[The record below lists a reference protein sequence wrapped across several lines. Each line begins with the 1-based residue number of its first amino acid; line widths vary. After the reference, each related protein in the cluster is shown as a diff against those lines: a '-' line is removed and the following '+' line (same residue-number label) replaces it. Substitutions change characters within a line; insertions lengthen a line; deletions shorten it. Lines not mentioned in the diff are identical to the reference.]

1 MYVCIYNIIYIYM
14 TVYDYILY
22 ILYMCVIIHDYILY
36 ICIFDYIHPSFTK
49 LFVDDPRY
57 SQVDQVKLSA

>member
-1 MYVCIYNIIYIYM
+1 MGPSQICGCPFREPRVFTIAHIYIG
-14 TVYDYILY
+14 
-22 ILYMCVIIHDYILY
+22 VIIHDYILY
-36 ICIFDYIHPSFTK
+36 ICIIDYIHPSFTK

>member
-1 MYVCIYNIIYIYM
+1 M